1 MLKQELIQKNPIR
14 HLNAG
19 TEGKVAARMGLVM
32 ARAGLGK
39 TAMLVQIAL
48 DSLLQGKQ
56 VVHVSV
62 GQSLEKTRIWYDD
75 IFKDIVENCQLSNPY
90 EIYDEIMRNR
100 MIMTFK
106 ESTLTRARLEERLN
120 DLVFQNII
128 RPGCVVVDGYDFNS
142 VDRQVL
148 ADLKEM
154 AQAMDLQLWFSAVSH
169 RADERAGTTGLVP
182 APCHELE
189 DLFDTV
195 VLLQP
200 ASGSEC
206 IDLNIVKD
214 TPGGVTGSRI
224 LQLDPITF
232 MVKEGC

>member
-1 MLKQELIQKNPIR
+1 MLKQDLIEKNPIR
-14 HLNAG
+14 HLN
-19 TEGKVAARMGLVM
+19 TVEGKVDSRMGLVM
-32 ARAGLGK
+32 SRAGLGK

-48 DSLLQGKQ
+48 DSLLHGKQ

-75 IFKDIVENCQLSNPY
+75 IFKDIVAGCQLDNPY

-106 ESTLTRARLEERLN
+106 ESTFNRARLEERLN
-120 DLVFQNII
+120 DLVYQNII
-128 RPGCVVVDGYDFNS
+128 RPGCVVVDGYDFNAL
-142 VDRQVL
+142 DHQVL

-169 RADERAGTTGLVP
+169 RTDEQTSPAGVP
-182 APCHELE
+182 APCHELD

-200 ASGSEC
+200 GSGTEC
-206 IDLNIVKD
+206 IDLNIIKD
-214 TPGGVTGSRI
+214 TAGGASGGRA

>member
-1 MLKQELIQKNPIR
+1 MLKQELIAKNPIR
-14 HLNAG
+14 HLKAG
-19 TEGKVAARMGLVM
+19 SEGQARAQMGLVM

-48 DSLLQGKQ
+48 DSLLNGKQ
-56 VVHVSV
+56 VIHVSI

-75 IFKDIVENCQLSNPY
+75 IFKDIVEGCKLASPY

-106 ESTLTRARLEERLN
+106 ESSFSRARLEERLN
-120 DLVFQNII
+120 DLVYQNLI
-128 RPGCVVVDGYDFNS
+128 RPGCMVVDGYDFTV
-142 VDRQVL
+142 VDHQTL
-148 ADLKEM
+148 QDLGEM
-154 AQAMDLQLWFSAVSH
+154 ARAMDLEVWFSAVSH
-169 RADERAGTTGLVP
+169 QEDEEAKGGGVP
-182 APCHELE
+182 APCHEVA

-200 ASGSEC
+200 AAGSEC
-206 IDLNIVKD
+206 IDLNILKD
-214 TPGGVTGSRI
+214 TTGKAGDRV

>member
-1 MLKQELIQKNPIR
+1 MLKQELIQTNPIR

-19 TEGKVAARMGLVM
+19 TEGKVTSRMGLVM

-75 IFKDIVENCQLSNPY
+75 IFKDIVDNCKLSNPY

-106 ESTLTRARLEERLN
+106 ESTLNRARLEERLN

-142 VDRQVL
+142 VDRQIL
-148 ADLKEM
+148 SDLKEM

-169 RADERAGTTGLVP
+169 RDDERVSPAGVP
-182 APCHELE
+182 APCHDLE

-195 VLLQP
+195 VLLHP
-200 ASGSEC
+200 ATGSEC

-214 TPGGVTGSRI
+214 TPGGVTGSRV

-232 MVKEGC
+232 MVKAGC

>member
-14 HLNAG
+14 HLNSG
-19 TEGKVAARMGLVM
+19 DEGKITARMGLVV

-56 VVHVSV
+56 VIHVSV
-62 GQSLEKTRIWYDD
+62 GQGLEKTRIWYDD
-75 IFKDIVENCQLSNPY
+75 IFKDIVENCNLSNPY

-128 RPGCVVVDGYDFNS
+128 RPGCVVVDGYDFKGG
-142 VDRQVL
+142 DRRVL

-154 AQAMDLQLWFSAVSH
+154 AQSMGLQLWFSAVSH
-169 RADERAGTTGLVP
+169 RDDERTSPSGVP

-200 ASGSEC
+200 AAGSEC
-206 IDLNIVKD
+206 IDLNIIKNSSGGGVAD
-214 TPGGVTGSRI
+214 TPL

-232 MVKEGC
+232 MIKEGC